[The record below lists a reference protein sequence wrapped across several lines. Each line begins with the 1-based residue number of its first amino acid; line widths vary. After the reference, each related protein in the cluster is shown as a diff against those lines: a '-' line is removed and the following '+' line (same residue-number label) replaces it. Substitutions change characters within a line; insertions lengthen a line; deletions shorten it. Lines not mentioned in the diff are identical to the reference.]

1 MTIETLI
8 FYNYRNYLCTS
19 NSHNELIESGYND
32 CFTIIY
38 LQNNIG
44 NVRHV
49 LIVRHVCRYQNYS
62 YNINIFSIFHHM
74 ADPGEQKYFLAYPY
88 PKNFNSFLKLIDHHL
103 ENPMTDIIYIGY
115 EENSDTY
122 RNYSKK

>member
-44 NVRHV
+44 NVCHV
-49 LIVRHVCRYQNYS
+49 LIVRMYVDIKIIVTTLIFFLYFITWQILVNK
-62 YNINIFSIFHHM
+62 NIF
-74 ADPGEQKYFLAYPY
+74 
-88 PKNFNSFLKLIDHHL
+88 
-103 ENPMTDIIYIGY
+103 
-115 EENSDTY
+115 
-122 RNYSKK
+122 

>member
-1 MTIETLI
+1 
-8 FYNYRNYLCTS
+8 
-19 NSHNELIESGYND
+19 
-32 CFTIIY
+32 
-38 LQNNIG
+38 
-44 NVRHV
+44 
-49 LIVRHVCRYQNYS
+49 
-62 YNINIFSIFHHM
+62 M

-122 RNYSKK
+122 RNYSKNETYKLYFAYLVYIYFSKFPKNCINILLNQVPKLNDEIQ